1 MYDPVDLEINI
12 STYDWCIRAFSVLQ
26 KRLGLNIK
34 FHRED
39 GQADAGQIFLFN
51 HFARFETLT
60 PSYLIHAETGAYC
73 RCVATKELFAGG
85 GGFTRFLMGVG
96 AVPNDLPGLLPFLA
110 AETLRGRK
118 VIVFPEGGMVK
129 DRRSIDSEGRYGVY
143 SRTAGERRKH
153 HAGAAVIALFWKSSS
168 PEFSPSSDLATSRA
182 SSDGS
187 SRWEWTVPKPCSPP
201 PGNQH

>member
-12 STYDWCIRAFSVLQ
+12 STYDWCVKAFSVLQ
-26 KRLGLNIK
+26 SRLGLNIK

-60 PSYLIHAETGAYC
+60 PPYLIHAETGAYC
-73 RCVATKELFAGG
+73 RCVAAKELFAGG
-85 GGFTRFLMGVG
+85 GGFPRFLMGVG

-110 AETLRGRK
+110 AEILRGRK
-118 VIVFPEGGMVK
+118 VILFPEGGMVK

-153 HAGAAVIALFWKSSS
+153 HAGAAVIALFLEIFKSRVLSVERS
-168 PEFSPSSDLATSRA
+168 
-182 SSDGS
+182 
-187 SRWEWTVPKPCSPP
+187 
-201 PGNQH
+201 GNQPRLERWVKSLGMDSAETLSGRIGKP